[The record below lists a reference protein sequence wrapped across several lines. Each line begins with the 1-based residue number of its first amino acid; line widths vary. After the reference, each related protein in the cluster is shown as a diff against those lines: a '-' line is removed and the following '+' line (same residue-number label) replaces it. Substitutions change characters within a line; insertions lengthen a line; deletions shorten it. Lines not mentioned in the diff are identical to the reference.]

1 MGEVREA
8 GGERKREAEVL
19 GRRESRLRKAKRQ
32 FLSFF
37 DALEYLQVQKQEP
50 NVDILKF

>member
-1 MGEVREA
+1 MGGVREA

-37 DALEYLQVQKQEP
+37 DALEYLQKQEP

>member
-1 MGEVREA
+1 MEA

-37 DALEYLQVQKQEP
+37 DALEYLQKQEP